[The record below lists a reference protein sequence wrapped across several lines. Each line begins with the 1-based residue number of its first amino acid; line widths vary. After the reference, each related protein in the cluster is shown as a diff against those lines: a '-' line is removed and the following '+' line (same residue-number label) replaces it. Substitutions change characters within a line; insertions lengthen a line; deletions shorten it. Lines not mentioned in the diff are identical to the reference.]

1 MLLNSFTIKFF
12 SNTSGLAVVHSE
24 HCQIFKINKVFEKIV
39 NGRTPLLSVYQKEI
53 NDQYDITHN
62 NHIINFSAYRLK
74 MLMKTLFSLKVKLP
88 LQSYNIKKYQV
99 LIISF

>member
-1 MLLNSFTIKFF
+1 M
-12 SNTSGLAVVHSE
+12 HSE
-24 HCQIFKINKVFEKIV
+24 HCQTSKINKVFEKIV

-53 NDQYDITHN
+53 NDQCGITHD
-62 NHIINFSAYRLK
+62 NHITIFSAYRLK

-88 LQSYNIKKYQV
+88 LQYYNIKRYQV

>member
-1 MLLNSFTIKFF
+1 MLLNSFTIKIF

-62 NHIINFSAYRLK
+62 NYITNFSAYRLK